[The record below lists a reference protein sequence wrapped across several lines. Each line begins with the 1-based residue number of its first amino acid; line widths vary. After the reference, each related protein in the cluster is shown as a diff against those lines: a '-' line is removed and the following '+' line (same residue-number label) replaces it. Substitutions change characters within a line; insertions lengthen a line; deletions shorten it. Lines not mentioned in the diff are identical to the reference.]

1 MSNLTQYHLVY
12 VNENWTLKRAGA
24 ERATEIFYG
33 KTKEEA
39 IRLCSQRLQNSGSSL
54 RIHNKN
60 GQIEE
65 ERTYPRSADPRD
77 YPWLI
82 LKLACTPKVDPVVMR
97 V

>member
-1 MSNLTQYHLVY
+1 MPSSGVFTYILKNKYNMSNLTQYHLVY

-65 ERTYPRSADPRD
+65 ERTYPRSADPRSS
-77 YPWLI
+77 
-82 LKLACTPKVDPVVMR
+82 R
-97 V
+97 G